1 MVGDEH
7 YTKRDRPGRLV
18 GARKRGPEWGIA
30 VPAPPVVVGRAL
42 RRVAISVLLAVVVAG
57 VAGRVRMQQRLGG
70 SEADTAARVHDDV
83 QRRVRR
89 LTAALDAV
97 AADVGREA
105 ARVERAAGGDGAE
118 VVALFTAVSLEAAP
132 ARADVAALTI
142 YGPDGSPLAW
152 DGRPSPVPAERLS
165 GGAAAFLIR
174 TPVGVRLARVQPI
187 VAATSPRRVGVAVI
201 EADLT
206 PAGAPVDEPW
216 PGALAPVEF
225 GPPGAGRGVDTF
237 DVTDDRGA
245 VIGTARVS
253 AAAIGD
259 VRRRADRRALAWV
272 WLVAALGLAAAAAPI
287 AAWRGAV
294 RTPAARV
301 ALAAVL
307 AGLVIGAAL
316 LTGVALTA
324 GPPWAADGR
333 RAVVALAALALVV
346 IAGALATEWLTLRGR
361 ARWTPPRRLAGR
373 PAGVVTGV
381 VVGLLAARHRVLLA
395 ALLPDIAPEV
405 LRASLLPTDVPRMA
419 GAAALVFVHAAV
431 LLALVTAVRAAWS
444 LAVPRRRAA
453 WALAFLPAAVAAGL
467 TAWLAQPGAS
477 LAARASALLLVSG
490 TLAGLA
496 ALDGTTRVLRRGTQ
510 PVRVLVLFAWL
521 ALPALAAY
529 PALAVQADEARHADV
544 AGTIAPE
551 VAGQRPALQAS
562 LRAALSDI
570 DAAETVADL
579 VRGPALTDGAA
590 VPADAAFLVW
600 TGTTLAARRLTSS
613 VELYDGAGRLSSRFA
628 LNLPETAVDTAW
640 RETSCGWEVF
650 EEVSPFFAEERRLL
664 HAGRGICEGGQ
675 VIGSVVVHVVLDYA
689 NLPFLA
695 AQNPYVAL
703 LGGAGRDPAARDDLA
718 FVVYGWSRRP
728 LYVAGGE
735 AWPLSEDVFTRLT
748 ASREPFWATLEDR
761 GVVSDVYVL
770 SDRGAIYAIGV
781 PRLALVDHVA
791 NLAALLAWAAVVF
804 AALVLAAVTGAR
816 LTGITPLSGRALLR
830 EVRASFS
837 RTLFVGFVAAV
848 AVPVVALALVTR
860 TSMAASLREDVER
873 EAARTVLSASRVIED
888 FAALESR
895 GATSLPA
902 LDDSLLV
909 WLSRVIGEDINVFAG
924 SGLRASSERNLFA
937 SGLLPTRTPGDTY
950 RALVLDG
957 RPTFLARETVGAYEY
972 RVASALVRVG
982 DEQAIVSVPLTLRQR
997 GIERQVD
1004 ALDRRVLLAAI
1015 AFILLGSFIGYWA
1028 AERISDPVSRLTRAT
1043 RRLAGGDLDAHVL
1056 VRTSDELGRLV
1067 EAFNGMADDLRR
1079 QRTQLERTNRLEA
1092 WAEMARQVAHDIKN
1106 PLTPI
1111 QLNAEHL
1118 RRVHEDRGRPL
1129 GTLVDDCVAN
1139 ILLQVRLLRQLS
1151 AEFSSFA
1158 SAPQARPTAVPL
1170 APLLEEILAPYA
1182 SALAGRIAITHEGA
1196 EQATLFVDRVLLAR
1210 ALTNVIENAL
1220 HAMPGTG
1227 TLVVR
1232 VQPPADG
1239 MQRLDVVDSGV
1250 GMDAEALDRIFE
1262 PYFSTKATGT
1272 GLGLTIARR
1281 NVELN
1286 GGTIAVASTRGVGT
1300 TVSLTLPLAG

>member
-1 MVGDEH
+1 M
-7 YTKRDRPGRLV
+7 
-18 GARKRGPEWGIA
+18 
-30 VPAPPVVVGRAL
+30 PAPPVVVGRAL
-42 RRVAISVLLAVVVAG
+42 WRVAIGVLLALALVA
-57 VAGRVRMQQRLGG
+57 VAGRVRTEQRLGA
-70 SEADTAARVHDDV
+70 SEAETAARVQDDV
-83 QRRVRR
+83 RGRVGR
-89 LTAALDAV
+89 LLAALEGAASTVARDA
-97 AADVGREA
+97 GL
-105 ARVERAAGGDGAE
+105 VERAAGGDGPDVA
-118 VVALFTAVSLEAAP
+118 ALFAAVSLEAAP
-132 ARADVAALTI
+132 ARAEVSALTI
-142 YGPDGSPLAW
+142 YGVDRTPLAW
-152 DGRPSPVPAERLS
+152 DGRPSPVPAERLA
-165 GGAAAFLIR
+165 GGAASFLMR
-174 TPVGVRLARVQPI
+174 TPVGVRLVRVQPI
-187 VAATSPRRVGVAVI
+187 VAVTSPRRVGVAVV

-206 PAGAPVDEPW
+206 PAGAPDDEPW
-216 PGALAPVEF
+216 PGALAPIEF
-225 GPPGAGRGVDTF
+225 GPPGAGRAADAF
-237 DVTDDRGA
+237 DVTDDSGA
-245 VIGTARVS
+245 VLGTARVS
-253 AAAIGD
+253 AAAIAE
-259 VRRRADRRALAWV
+259 VRAGASRRAVAWV
-272 WLVAALGLAAAAAPI
+272 LAVAALGFVAAAAPL
-287 AAWRGAV
+287 AAWRGRV
-294 RTPAARV
+294 RTTGAWLGLTAALAALTVVAGGLARV
-301 ALAAVL
+301 AVSAAPAAWATE
-307 AGLVIGAAL
+307 AG
-316 LTGVALTA
+316 
-324 GPPWAADGR
+324 
-333 RAVVALAALALVV
+333 RAVTALAALALVV
-346 IAGALATEWLTLRGR
+346 LLESLAMRWLALRGR
-361 ARWTPPRRLAGR
+361 ARWTLPRRWAGR
-373 PAGVVTGV
+373 LAGVVTGAF
-381 VVGLLAARHRVLLA
+381 VGGLAARHDVLLA
-395 ALLPDIAPEV
+395 ALLPGGAPDV
-405 LRASLLPTDVPRMA
+405 LRASLVPTDAPRMA

-431 LLALVTAVRAAWS
+431 LLAVALVVRVAWS
-444 LAVPRRRAA
+444 AVVPRRRAA
-453 WALAFLPAAVAAGL
+453 RALALVPAAITAAVV
-467 TAWLAQPGAS
+467 AWLAQPDAS
-477 LAARASALLLVSG
+477 LAARAAALVLVAG

-496 ALDGTTRVLRRGTQ
+496 ALETTSRVLRRGTQ
-510 PVRVLVLFAWL
+510 PVRLLVLFAWL
-521 ALPALAAY
+521 AVPALVAY

-544 AGTIAPE
+544 AGAIAPD
-551 VAGQRPALQAS
+551 VSGQRQALQAS

-579 VRGPALTDGAA
+579 VRGGAPTDGTV

-664 HAGRGICEGGQ
+664 HAGRGICEAGQ

-703 LGGAGRDPAARDDLA
+703 LGGAGRDPSAREDLA

-728 LYVAGGE
+728 LYVSGGE
-735 AWPLSEDVFTRLT
+735 AWPLPEDVFARLT
-748 ASREPFWATLEDR
+748 ASRDPFWATLEDR

-781 PRLALVDHVA
+781 PRLAMVDHVA
-791 NLAALLAWAAVVF
+791 NLAALLAWAGLLF
-804 AALVLAAVTGAR
+804 TGLVLTTVMGAR
-816 LTGITPLSGRALLR
+816 LTGITPLSGRAVLR

-924 SGLRASSERNLFA
+924 SGLLASSERNLFA
-937 SGLLPTRTPGDTY
+937 SGLLPTRTPGETY

-957 RPTFLARETVGAYEY
+957 RPTFLAREAVGAYEY

-1015 AFILLGSFIGYWA
+1015 AFILLGSFSGYWA

-1043 RRLAGGDLDAHVL
+1043 RRLASGDLDAHVL

-1129 GTLVDDCVAN
+1129 GVLVDDCVAN

-1170 APLLEEILAPYA
+1170 APLLEEILTPYA
-1182 SALAGRIAITHEGA
+1182 SALAGRITVTHEGA
-1196 EQATLFVDRVLLAR
+1196 DGATVFVDRVLLAR

-1220 HAMPGTG
+1220 HAMPGAG

-1232 VQPPADG
+1232 AQPPADTT
-1239 MQRLDVVDSGV
+1239 LTIDVVDTGV
-1250 GMDAEALDRIFE
+1250 GMDAEALGRIFE

-1286 GGTIAVASTRGVGT
+1286 GGTIAVTSTRGVGT
-1300 TVSLTLPLAG
+1300 TVSLTLPLAGGSR

>member
-1 MVGDEH
+1 MG
-7 YTKRDRPGRLV
+7 
-18 GARKRGPEWGIA
+18 
-30 VPAPPVVVGRAL
+30 
-42 RRVAISVLLAVVVAG
+42 
-57 VAGRVRMQQRLGG
+57 
-70 SEADTAARVHDDV
+70 
-83 QRRVRR
+83 
-89 LTAALDAV
+89 
-97 AADVGREA
+97 
-105 ARVERAAGGDGAE
+105 
-118 VVALFTAVSLEAAP
+118 F
-132 ARADVAALTI
+132 
-142 YGPDGSPLAW
+142 
-152 DGRPSPVPAERLS
+152 
-165 GGAAAFLIR
+165 
-174 TPVGVRLARVQPI
+174 
-187 VAATSPRRVGVAVI
+187 
-201 EADLT
+201 
-206 PAGAPVDEPW
+206 
-216 PGALAPVEF
+216 
-225 GPPGAGRGVDTF
+225 
-237 DVTDDRGA
+237 
-245 VIGTARVS
+245 
-253 AAAIGD
+253 
-259 VRRRADRRALAWV
+259 
-272 WLVAALGLAAAAAPI
+272 VAALGLAAAAAPI
-287 AAWRGAV
+287 TVWRTAARTTGTWLGLGAV
-294 RTPAARV
+294 LV
-301 ALAAVL
+301 ALAAGAGGL
-307 AGLVIGAAL
+307 ASL
-316 LTGVALTA
+316 ALTVA
-324 GPPWAADGR
+324 PPWAAGAQR
-333 RAVVALAALALVV
+333 ALAALVVLAFVALV
-346 IAGALATEWLTLRGR
+346 APLLSRWLALRGR
-361 ARWTPPRRLAGR
+361 ARWTPPSRLAGR
-373 PAGVVTGV
+373 VAGLATGLV
-381 VVGLLAARHRVLLA
+381 AGLLAARHRALLA
-395 ALLPDIAPEV
+395 ALLPDVAPEV

-431 LLALVTAVRAAWS
+431 LLALATAMRVAWG

-453 WALAFLPAAVAAGL
+453 WALAFVPAAIAAAL
-467 TAWLAQPGAS
+467 TAWIAQPGAS
-477 LAARASALLLVSG
+477 SAARATSLLLVAG
-490 TLAGLA
+490 TLAALA

-510 PVRVLVLFAWL
+510 PVRLLVLLAWL
-521 ALPALAAY
+521 ALPALVAY
-529 PALAVQADEARHADV
+529 PSLAVQADEARHADV
-544 AGTIAPE
+544 AGAIAPD
-551 VAGQRPALQAS
+551 VAGQRQALQAS

-579 VRGPALTDGAA
+579 VRGTTPTDGAA

-703 LGGAGRDPAARDDLA
+703 LGGVGRDPSAREDLA

-735 AWPLSEDVFTRLT
+735 AWPLPEEVFARLT

-791 NLAALLAWAAVVF
+791 NLAALLAWAAVLF
-804 AALVLAAVTGAR
+804 TALVLTTVAGAR
-816 LTGITPLSGRALLR
+816 LTGLTPLSGRALLR

-895 GATSLPA
+895 GTTSLPA

-937 SGLLPTRTPGDTY
+937 SGLLPTRTPGETY

-957 RPTFLARETVGAYEY
+957 RPTFLAREAVGAYEY

-982 DEQAIVSVPLTLRQR
+982 DEQVIVSVPLTLRQR

-1043 RRLAGGDLDAHVL
+1043 RRLASGDLDAHVL

-1170 APLLEEILAPYA
+1170 APLLDEILAPYA
-1182 SALAGRIAITHEGA
+1182 SALAGRIVIAHEGA
-1196 EQATLFVDRVLLAR
+1196 EDATLFVDRVLLAR

-1220 HAMPGTG
+1220 HAMPGSG
-1227 TLVVR
+1227 SLVVR
-1232 VQPPADG
+1232 TQPPSAG
-1239 MQRLDVVDSGV
+1239 TVRLDVVDTGV
-1250 GMDAEALDRIFE
+1250 GMDAEALGRIFE

-1300 TVSLTLPLAG
+1300 TVSLTLPLAASG